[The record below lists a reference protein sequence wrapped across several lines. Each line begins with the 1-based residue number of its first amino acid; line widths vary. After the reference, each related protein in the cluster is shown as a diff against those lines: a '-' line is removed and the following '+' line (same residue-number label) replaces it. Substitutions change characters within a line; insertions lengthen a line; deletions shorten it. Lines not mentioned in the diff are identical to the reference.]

1 MEIKNHANSHYS
13 KRFTHKTQRHATIFI
28 TTAKIARLRIANR
41 AGSFVKLRI
50 HFKVVCLKAF
60 AISNR
65 ICHFSS
71 FAYKFWQTFS
81 MLFLVSSVDDR
92 RVNEAR
98 KRAFC
103 RTNEVLF
110 WCRIYFHLK
119 LMCAQRTTTIR
130 IKWKSVPICTL
141 CVMLNR
147 SESRGMIC
155 MSVCNSAV
163 WHLFILFDSIQCIRK
178 SITRFVVAH
187 SMQCTRRFLL
197 NVLFTVSLVHSDEQ
211 PQCTLGYGRVCELPR
226 IELTETN
233 FGFGFV
239 HMTCVCD
246 IDAISAVNLQRK

>member
-71 FAYKFWQTFS
+71 FAYKFLQTFS
-81 MLFLVSSVDDR
+81 MLFLVSSVDDQ
-92 RVNEAR
+92 RVNEAK

-110 WCRIYFHLK
+110 LMSHLFSFE
-119 LMCAQRTTTIR
+119 AD
-130 IKWKSVPICTL
+130 VCTAHDHYSNQMEK
-141 CVMLNR
+141 CSDMHFMLNR
-147 SESRGMIC
+147 SESRGFVC
-155 MSVCNSAV
+155 VSVCISAV

-187 SMQCTRRFLL
+187 SMQCTRRSLL